1 MKVFRIYLS
10 DLIVNLWFFVQF
22 YIIVEDVNDNM
33 PLFDASEYTLE
44 IKEHSTLG
52 TEALRPK
59 SDKSNPPSK
68 YIFATDADLKSV
80 RPRSMEK
87 CEVGTGNGDVTYKIV
102 PENPLF
108 KGKL

>member
-1 MKVFRIYLS
+1 
-10 DLIVNLWFFVQF
+10 
-22 YIIVEDVNDNM
+22 
-33 PLFDASEYTLE
+33 LE

-87 CEVGTGNGDVTYKIV
+87 CEVGTGNGDVTYKII
-102 PENPLF
+102 PENPFF
-108 KGKL
+108 KGKILGYAFTIQNEVIFVLICRTYHYLIP